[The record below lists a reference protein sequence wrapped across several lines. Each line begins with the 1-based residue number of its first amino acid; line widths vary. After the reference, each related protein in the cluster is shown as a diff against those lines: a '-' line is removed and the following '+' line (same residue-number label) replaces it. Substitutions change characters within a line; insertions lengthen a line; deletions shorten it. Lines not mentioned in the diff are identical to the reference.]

1 MIWKIILAIWLMGA
15 VVADLRTYKIPN
27 WFCACMAVNGYG
39 IQIILFRMKGVMDS
53 TYGML
58 IAFLILFGFFA
69 LGVLGAGDVK
79 LVCAVGTFAGHGI
92 WRMLLYICAISGLAA
107 VGKLLLRAGSWRWNK
122 TVVAD
127 GTNRNYT
134 RMHMSIP
141 ILLAGL
147 LYMTG
152 G

>member
-1 MIWKIILAIWLMGA
+1 VIWKIILAIWLTGA
-15 VVADLRTYKIPN
+15 VVEDLRTYKIPN
-27 WFCACMAVNGYG
+27 WFCVCMAVNGYVV
-39 IQIILFRMKGVMDS
+39 QIILFGVKGVMDS
-53 TYGML
+53 IYGML
-58 IAFLILFGFFA
+58 IAFLILFGFFV

-79 LVCAVGTFAGHGI
+79 LVCAVGTFVGHGI
-92 WRMLLYICAISGLAA
+92 WRMLLYICVISGLMA
-107 VGKLLLRAGSWRWNK
+107 VGKLLLRAASRRWNK
-122 TVVAD
+122 IIFTDAPD
-127 GTNRNYT
+127 RNYM

>member
-1 MIWKIILAIWLMGA
+1 
-15 VVADLRTYKIPN
+15 
-27 WFCACMAVNGYG
+27 
-39 IQIILFRMKGVMDS
+39 MDS
-53 TYGML
+53 IYGML
-58 IAFLILFGFFA
+58 IAFLILFGFFV

-79 LVCAVGTFAGHGI
+79 LVCAVGTFVGHGI
-92 WRMLLYICAISGLAA
+92 WRMLLYICVISGLMA
-107 VGKLLLRAGSWRWNK
+107 VGKLLLRAASRRWNK
-122 TVVAD
+122 IIFTDAPD
-127 GTNRNYT
+127 RNYM